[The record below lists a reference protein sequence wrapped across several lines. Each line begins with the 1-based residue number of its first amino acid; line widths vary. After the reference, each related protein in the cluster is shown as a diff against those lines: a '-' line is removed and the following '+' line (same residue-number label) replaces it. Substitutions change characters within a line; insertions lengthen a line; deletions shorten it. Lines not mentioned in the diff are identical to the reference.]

1 MTQIQLTKV
10 QDVEFRF
17 RERDGYKRPTLELQ
31 IPLLT
36 HHGIAAGIATDELGN
51 LTDTKVGELIV
62 DNVNGALIAFV
73 RSAVSADENF
83 DQEALDKMVEAGQ
96 ITLTHLANLPRTQR
110 NVITNADLA
119 AFAKAFVEVATEV
132 ENTEQRIASVAGANV
147 AAQAFVDR
155 IKAAAGKNEILDKLT
170 TMLEKFSEA
179 ASEEVIQEHMATIE
193 WLFTK
198 MEEARKVDELS
209 MDALD

>member
-1 MTQIQLTKV
+1 MTQVT
-10 QDVEFRF
+10 QDQKVEFRF
-17 RERDGYKRPTLELQ
+17 RERDGYKRPTLELN

-36 HHGIAAGIATDELGN
+36 HHGIALGIATDQDGN
-51 LTDTKVGELIV
+51 LNDPKVGELIV
-62 DNVNGALIAFV
+62 DNVNGALIAYV
-73 RSAVSADENF
+73 RSAVNADENF
-83 DQEALDKMVEAGQ
+83 SQETLDEMVNKGE
-96 ITLTHLANLPRTQR
+96 ITLTHLANLPRSQR
-110 NVITNADLA
+110 NVTTNADLA
-119 AFAKAFVEVATEV
+119 AFAKAFVEVAAEV
-132 ENTEQRIASVAGANV
+132 ENTDQRIASVAGAQV

-170 TMLEKFSEA
+170 SMLEKFAEA
-179 ASEEVIQEHMATIE
+179 ASEDVVNEHAATIE